1 MQASGVA
8 PVGLIGGTG
17 VYDPGRLPGFVGHGT
32 QAVDTPYGA
41 VELEA
46 GAVGGRPVYF
56 LNRHGRGHSVPPHR
70 VNYRANV
77 WALWQAGA
85 RAVLATAAVGSLE
98 PALAPGTLVLVDQF
112 LDFAGERP
120 RTFFDG
126 EGSPLPGVRHTD
138 MTAPYCAGWR
148 AALLAA
154 GEQESVSLAP
164 SGTYVCTAGP
174 RFESAAEIRAF
185 HRLGGTV
192 VGMTGVPEVV
202 LARELGL
209 CYATVCL
216 VTNLGAGLAAGAL
229 THEEVTAVVAAQQG
243 QMARVLARALGSGG
257 ADGCFCP
264 PGPDM
269 MGGGA
274 RQDGIKQ

>member
-1 MQASGVA
+1 MHASEAA

-17 VYDPGRLPGFVGHGT
+17 VYDPERLPGFSRHGI

-41 VELEA
+41 VALLV
-46 GAVGGRPVYF
+46 GDVGGRPIYF
-56 LNRHGRGHSVPPHR
+56 LNRHGPGHQVPPHR

-77 WALWQAGA
+77 WALWRAGA

-98 PALAPGTLVLVDQF
+98 TALAPGTLVLVDQF
-112 LDFAGERP
+112 MDFAGGRA

-148 AALLAA
+148 AALIAA
-154 GEQESVSLAP
+154 GEQESAKLAP

-174 RFESAAEIRAF
+174 RFETAAEIRAF

-209 CYATVCL
+209 CYAALCL
-216 VTNLGAGLAAGAL
+216 VTNLGAGLSAAAL
-229 THEEVTAVVAAQQG
+229 THEEVTGVVAAQQE
-243 QMARVLARALGSGG
+243 QMARVLARALLPGRPT
-257 ADGCFCP
+257 DCFCP
-264 PGPDM
+264 PGPNAVE
-269 MGGGA
+269 GA
-274 RQDGIKQ
+274 EG